1 LNVSTQ
7 PFSSDLH
14 DEFSPHSENR
24 LCEAEAFKMIV
35 CCLALDYDGTIS
47 PLDVS
52 RSKSRV
58 PEKTF
63 TLLQK
68 IGRLIP
74 IVIVTTKD
82 LSFVTTRTP
91 FAHAWS
97 AVSGLERKI
106 DGTIQKRRGYGH
118 KLENVSLA
126 IEYAKS
132 HITDT
137 GVEIEEKH
145 NMSKRPIAFCVDWRQ
160 AGDAVTAM
168 KEADAVA
175 DCCEAL
181 GLKVMRHG
189 CQPFLDVYPM
199 SIDKGV
205 ALKEMLKELKLKNG
219 VLYLGDSEADNPAF
233 EASDVS
239 VGVVHENACPQ
250 LLACDYV
257 LKFEDVFSFLSKLLA
272 NSLLFDSRFP
282 MIQVN
287 LEERGKDA

>member
-1 LNVSTQ
+1 VNVLTQ
-7 PFSSDLH
+7 SFSSDFH
-14 DEFSPHSENR
+14 DEFSRHPEDK

-35 CCLALDYDGTIS
+35 SCLALDYDGTIS

-82 LSFVTTRTP
+82 LSFVSTRTP
-91 FAHAWS
+91 FARAWS

-106 DGTIQKRRGYGH
+106 DGTIQGRRGYGY
-118 KLENVSLA
+118 KLGNVSLA
-126 IEYAKS
+126 IEYVKS

-145 NMSKRPIAFCVDWRQ
+145 NVNKRPIAFCVDWRQ
-160 AGDAVTAM
+160 ARDALTAM
-168 KEADAVA
+168 KEAEAVA

-181 GLKVMRHG
+181 GLKVIRHG
-189 CQPFLDVYPM
+189 CQPFFDVYPV

-219 VLYLGDSEADNPAF
+219 VLYIGDSEADNPAF

-239 VGVVHENACPQ
+239 VGVVHEKTCPQ
-250 LLACDYV
+250 RLACDYV
-257 LKFEDVFSFLSKLLA
+257 LKFEDVSSFLSKLLA
-272 NSLLFDSRFP
+272 NSLLFDSDFP
-282 MIQVN
+282 MIRVN
-287 LEERGKDA
+287 LEEMR